1 MSLHER
7 PGKKQWAMPLKLR
20 FLVCFWMYVWTAGLI
35 AATDAAS
42 MSGSPY
48 SVRYWTTDHG
58 LPQNTVTT
66 ILQSR
71 DGYLWFGTLN
81 GLVRFDGLRFTVFD
95 ESNTSGLNSS
105 RIVRLF
111 EDSQCRLWI
120 GTESGGVAYLKDG
133 QLVSLPIGQG
143 SSDKRLSSI
152 CEAPD
157 GSIWLYTMD
166 GQVWRYANDKFD
178 VSVFA
183 LERSAS
189 ARFIVTESAG
199 SMWISADNRLAL
211 IKGAP
216 VPGSLELPIASNA
229 PIARLDAILAR
240 KNGGSWR
247 LADGRIQK
255 WGPQGLEHDY
265 GLYPWGRA
273 PVSAV
278 CEDRKG
284 NLVVGTLGVGLFWF
298 DAEGRASWLS
308 ASKGLSRDV
317 VLSLC
322 VDREDNLW
330 VGTDGGGLNRLR
342 RQYFEVLD
350 NSRGLPGNAVQSV
363 CEDGSGNVWIA
374 LIGGGVVRWRNDTL
388 KTFGP
393 QDGLVNLYA
402 WSLLEDR
409 DHTIWC
415 GTWGA
420 GLFRYQSNR
429 FERVMGPDAVQR
441 VVSAIFQDRKGRL
454 WFGTQNGLVCREQ
467 DKWTVYT
474 TQDGLSAHEV
484 RAIVDDAEGNLWIGT
499 VGGGLNRLANGKFTA
514 FRKTDGFPS
523 NDISSLLAD
532 PDGVLWIG
540 TPGSGLIRY
549 QNGRW
554 TRCTTREGL
563 ASNSIGY
570 LVDDGLGNLWI
581 GSNAGIMRV
590 AKRDLD
596 ELARGSAATLI
607 CRVYR
612 KEDGL
617 PTLECTTGSQPS
629 GWRGQD
635 GRLHFPTIAGLVTVR
650 PDQLRP
656 NPIPPPIVIESV
668 MIDGRNLSTN
678 NLKSGFTND
687 LVLTA
692 SQERIKIDFTCINL
706 AAPELRRFKYRMDG
720 YESRWN
726 ELSGQG
732 VATYTKLPPGN
743 YSFHV
748 QACNEDG
755 VWNENG
761 PTLNVTVQPPF
772 WRTWWFIGATIL
784 LLIGAVSAVVHFLST
799 QKLQRQL
806 QTMKQ
811 QEALEKERSRIAQ
824 DIHDQLGASL
834 TQMALLGELISSD
847 KDYPDDV
854 EAHSRQIRQTARDTT
869 RTLDEIVWA
878 VNPSND
884 TLESLVNYLCK
895 YAQDYLAVAGLRY
908 RMDVPEQTPNIS
920 IQPDH
925 RHNVYLTFKEAIT
938 NIVRHAKAS
947 EVWLHVEINEQNN
960 LVIEIEDNGKG
971 LPELDEKTL
980 LARNGLRGMRR
991 RMMAI
996 RGGFHIGPRKGPGTL
1011 VRLVMPLS

>member
-1 MSLHER
+1 M
-7 PGKKQWAMPLKLR
+7 
-20 FLVCFWMYVWTAGLI
+20 WTAGLI
-35 AATDAAS
+35 AAPDAAS

-48 SVRYWTTDHG
+48 NVRYWTTDHG

-81 GLVRFDGLRFTVFD
+81 GLVRFDGLSFTVFD
-95 ESNTSGLNSS
+95 ESNTPGLNSS

-111 EDSQCRLWI
+111 EDSQRRLWI
-120 GTESGGVAYLKDG
+120 GTESGGVSFIKEG
-133 QLVSLPIGQG
+133 QLTTLPIGQG
-143 SSDKRLSSI
+143 SSDKRLSSLS
-152 CEAPD
+152 EAPD

-166 GQVWRYANDKFD
+166 GQVWRYANDKVD

-183 LERSAS
+183 LERPAT
-189 ARFIVTESAG
+189 ARFIVTETSGA
-199 SMWISADNRLAL
+199 MWISADNRLSL
-211 IKGAP
+211 IKGAL
-216 VPGSLELPIASNA
+216 VPGSLELPITSNA
-229 PIARLDAILAR
+229 PITRLDAILGRQA
-240 KNGGSWR
+240 GGCWR
-247 LADGRIQK
+247 LADGHIQK
-255 WGPQGLEHDY
+255 WGSQGLEHDY

-273 PVSAV
+273 PVSAM
-278 CEDRKG
+278 CEDRAG

-350 NSRGLPGNAVQSV
+350 SSRGLPGNAVQSV
-363 CEDGSGNVWIA
+363 CEDGAGNLWLA
-374 LIGGGVVRWRNDTL
+374 LIGGGVARWRNDAL
-388 KTFGP
+388 NNFGP
-393 QDGLVNLYA
+393 QEGLASLYA
-402 WSLLEDR
+402 WSVLEDH
-409 DHTIWC
+409 DQSILC

-429 FERVMGPDAVQR
+429 FERVIGPEAVQR
-441 VVSAIFQDRKGRL
+441 VVSAMFHDRTGRL
-454 WFGTQNGLVCREQ
+454 WFGTQNGLVCREK
-467 DKWTVYT
+467 DSWKVYT
-474 TQDGLSAHEV
+474 TREGLSAQEV
-484 RAIVDDAEGNLWIGT
+484 RAIADDAEGDLWIGT
-499 VGGGLNRLANGKFTA
+499 VGGGLNRLSKGKFTVL
-514 FRKTDGFPS
+514 RKTNGFPS
-523 NDISSLLAD
+523 DDISALLMDA
-532 PDGVLWIG
+532 DGVLWIG
-540 TPGSGLIRY
+540 TPGSGLIRF
-549 QNGRW
+549 QNGQW

-590 AKRDLD
+590 SKRDLND
-596 ELARGSAATLI
+596 LAKGATASLI

-617 PTLECTTGSQPS
+617 PTRECTTGSQPA
-629 GWRGQD
+629 GWRGHD
-635 GRLHFPTIAGLVTVR
+635 GRLHFPTIAGLVSVR

-668 MIDGRNLSTN
+668 NIDGQSLTTN
-678 NLKSGFTND
+678 TLKSGFTNS

-692 SQERIKIDFTCINL
+692 SQERLKIDFTCVNL
-706 AAPELRRFKYRMDG
+706 AAPELRRFKYRLEG

-726 ELSGQG
+726 DAGSQG

-743 YSFHV
+743 YTFHV

-755 VWNENG
+755 IWNENG
-761 PTLNVTVQPPF
+761 PTLNVIVQPPF
-772 WRTWWFIGATIL
+772 WRTWWFIGATLIL
-784 LLIGAVSAVVHFLST
+784 MIGAVSAVVHYLST

-806 QTMKQ
+806 QAMKQ

-847 KDYPDDV
+847 KDYPEDV
-854 EAHSRQIRQTARDTT
+854 EAHSRQIRQSARDTT

-895 YAQDYLAVAGLRY
+895 YAQDYLSIAGLRY
-908 RMDVPEQTPNIS
+908 RMNVPEQLPVIS
-920 IQPDH
+920 IPPDH

-938 NIVRHAKAS
+938 NIVRHAKAT
-947 EVWLHVEINEQNN
+947 EVWLHIKTDAQNN

-971 LPELDEKTL
+971 LPELDEKHL
-980 LARNGLRGMRR
+980 LTRNGLRGMRK

-996 RGGFHIGPRKGPGTL
+996 GGGFHIGPRQESGTL